1 MKRSFNNSSRRQASK
16 MAEALKMLDKK
27 EELEH
32 LEDLEDLEHT
42 EGIDH
47 ETLEALEHLAEVNP
61 AAARAVEN
69 SLKKANNNMAQ
80 STGKLVAASVTVKV
94 TRQLVR
100 TTGANA
106 FLTDANGN
114 PVALPA
120 PLFGCL
126 EIASNYTRVITAN
139 LPQDGSVQLLS
150 FALTADAQSILLTY
164 KNTADT
170 IRETVLIQSTNAVWT
185 NLIRGLA
192 SAAFTIKKPKMILGD
207 VLKQNQFDEPINIF
221 QASMFT
227 KATQDSIN
235 PNDYKPEYLGD
246 NSIRVLKDLIPVDP
260 EKTLIPMIVQ
270 PTLNAAEPLQS
281 TFNFSIVMQLSEFR
295 KFAEYANTQK
305 KARPNA

>member
-1 MKRSFNNSSRRQASK
+1 MRKFGNAAKRQASK
-16 MAEALKMLDKK
+16 MAEALEMLDKR
-27 EELEH
+27 ETLEH
-32 LEDLEDLEHT
+32 LEDLEHT
-42 EGIDH
+42 EGIDA

-61 AAARAVEN
+61 KAADAMMN
-69 SLKKANNNMAQ
+69 TLKKANNDMAQ

-100 TTGANA
+100 TTGANI

-114 PVALPA
+114 QVALPA

-126 EIASNYTRVITAN
+126 EIASNYTRVINSN

-170 IRETVLIQSTNAVWT
+170 VRETVLIESTNAVWT
-185 NLIRGLA
+185 NLIRGLSA
-192 SAAFTIKKPKMILGD
+192 SAFTIKKPKMILSD
-207 VLKQNQFDEPINIF
+207 VLKQNQFDEPVNIF
-221 QASMFT
+221 LGSMFT
-227 KATQDSIN
+227 KATTDSIN

-246 NSIRVLKDLIPVDP
+246 NTIRVLKDLIPVDP

-281 TFNFSIVMQLSEFR
+281 RFSFSIVMPLSEFR

-305 KARPNA
+305 MARPNA